1 MERGHTQR
9 GDIRSLFEFCA
20 FFLHAS
26 YLENGSP
33 VLFAICIFLGG
44 VGRGKGSRCLLI
56 FALNVRHQQVP
67 RDKEKIPTKIVLL
80 LFPLKKIKKLSNQ
93 LLKHPQYNRTT
104 SPKSLSLKALETS
117 LIGEPPGPARIT
129 IEGQSG

>member
-9 GDIRSLFEFCA
+9 GDIRSLSEFYA

-26 YLENGSP
+26 YSENGST
-33 VLFAICIFLGG
+33 VLFAICIFWGG
-44 VGRGKGSRCLLI
+44 EGRGEGSRCLLLL
-56 FALNVRHQQVP
+56 ALNVRHQQVP
-67 RDKEKIPTKIVLL
+67 RDKEKVPTKIILL
-80 LFPLKKIKKLSNQ
+80 LLPLKKRKKLSNQ
-93 LLKHPQYNRTT
+93 LLKHPQYIGTT

-117 LIGEPPGPARIT
+117 LIGEPPGPARVA